1 MATLKQLVADKEVQL
16 RDDPGDDAPETV
28 KEIFG
33 GGLRTA
39 MMQGSEPLVL
49 VKPDDPRQIQFVDFP
64 RSTDEVGATP
74 EKLVTGKGLEV
85 VITAKQPVVQNK
97 AWKVLTLGFGQAAE
111 IADEK
116 DLRMH
121 APKFHR
127 RGRFL
132 VADVF
137 GEEYPLKVD
146 NGRYFDQNAVKLVRH
161 ARDDSKTFY
170 EGGAIDFNFSKE
182 TKLVGPDRCKQWT
195 SDTYNFVLGLK
206 KNTLAADLA
215 KFQRQAL

>member
-1 MATLKQLVADKEVQL
+1 ML
-16 RDDPGDDAPETV
+16 
-28 KEIFG
+28 
-33 GGLRTA
+33 
-39 MMQGSEPLVL
+39 
-49 VKPDDPRQIQFVDFP
+49 
-64 RSTDEVGATP
+64 
-74 EKLVTGKGLEV
+74 
-85 VITAKQPVVQNK
+85 
-97 AWKVLTLGFGQAAE
+97 
-111 IADEK
+111 
-116 DLRMH
+116 
-121 APKFHR
+121 
-127 RGRFL
+127 
-132 VADVF
+132 